1 MEGWRCSGAGLGAEP
16 GSGSTF
22 GLSPTGVAT
31 IGAEAA
37 IWLARIL
44 AAGCAG
50 CVDCASWADCATC
63 EDCAGLAT
71 CATGATG

>member
-37 IWLARIL
+37 IWLARTL

-50 CVDCASWADCATC
+50 CVDCASLADCATC
-63 EDCAGLAT
+63 EGCAGLAT